1 MILGLVNRTWQHAA
15 DHHGRMVQP
24 RFGPHRGTRCSCYF
38 PPHRGTRCSCYFP
51 NPRWRAS
58 TSMINVNPAKIHQ
71 MYLYLYR
78 LRSELYRQ
86 KLWFSPRQCLDL
98 TLCVIRFVK
107 SAVGSPRIS
116 KVGSFV
122 GCHRCI
128 REHLT
133 TWEHL
138 TTFIM
143 CEI

>member
-1 MILGLVNRTWQHAA
+1 MFPLLSESE
-15 DHHGRMVQP
+15 MVGIKVHDECESSEASSDVSVP
-24 RFGPHRGTRCSCYF
+24 V
-38 PPHRGTRCSCYFP
+38 PPEIGVVPSKVVV
-51 NPRWRAS
+51 S
-58 TSMINVNPAKIHQ
+58 
-71 MYLYLYR
+71 L
-78 LRSELYRQ
+78 
-86 KLWFSPRQCLDL
+86 RQCLDL

-107 SAVGSPRIS
+107 SAVGSPQIS

-122 GCHRCI
+122 GCHRCS